1 MSAASTARIEANRIN
16 AQSSTGPRTEEGKQV
31 SRRNATRHGLTAQ
44 MAVVPGED
52 QQAYDQFCSEFFEDL
67 KPKGMLE
74 QQLAHSLADVQWR
87 LKRCRAIEQVILR
100 AEPEDTYNRNAVASF
115 HADQVG
121 SLNKFSLYEQRLTR
135 NFQSTLKEF
144 LALQAAR
151 RLREEQSLR
160 DAAKFLKHCR
170 DNQLPF
176 DPARNGFVLTT
187 LEVET
192 WIARRAILDPD
203 AATSCLPESHLP
215 GSSIRRPH

>member
-1 MSAASTARIEANRIN
+1 MSAASTARIEANRVN

-31 SRRNATRHGLTAQ
+31 SRRNAIRHGLASQ

-52 QQAYDQFCSEFFEDL
+52 QQAYEQFCSEFFEDL

-74 QQLAHSLADVQWR
+74 QQLAQSLADAQWR
-87 LKRCRAIEQVILR
+87 LKRCRAIEQVILC
-100 AEPEDTYNRNAVASF
+100 AEPESVYRNAVAAF
-115 HADQVG
+115 QADQVA

-151 RLREEQSLR
+151 LLREEQSLR
-160 DAAKFLKHCR
+160 DAAKILKHCR
-170 DNQLPF
+170 DNHLPF
-176 DPARNGFVLTT
+176 DPAGNGFVLTA

-192 WIARRAILDPD
+192 WMARRGILDSDP
-203 AATSCLPESHLP
+203 ATSFLPESRHP